1 VTTDGG
7 FRVRRDAAVWR
18 EVDGETVILDLASGS
33 YLGLNA
39 TGTQLWAALVDGASQ
54 ADLVTVLV
62 DSFAVDAEQ
71 ALLDVDRFLETCR
84 ARGLVE

>member
-1 VTTDGG
+1 
-7 FRVRRDAAVWR
+7 VRRDAAVWR